1 MTYLLTYPIGKE
13 NKAKEAAWGSL
24 EYRLNR
30 PPSQGA
36 MRDHERP
43 ISVIRDYCS
52 TSLEVSLNPRSKKTL
67 LMHRSEFWRF
77 ICRTMPSEYTR
88 TGGPPAQRGGKSRTF
103 SGRHAAGRVTVAAV
117 ACGMG
122 VYRDASRAGVR
133 KAFLVAPIPRSLIG
147 VGVLWHPK

>member
-30 PPSQGA
+30 PPSQDA

-52 TSLEVSLNPRSKKTL
+52 TSLDNVAKKLCLCIVRNFGGSFAAPCHQSTRGQEDHLPSVEENLVPSRGDMLQVVSRWRQWHAEWACIATRLVRVSARRSSL
-67 LMHRSEFWRF
+67 HRS
-77 ICRTMPSEYTR
+77 PD
-88 TGGPPAQRGGKSRTF
+88 P
-103 SGRHAAGRVTVAAV
+103 
-117 ACGMG
+117 
-122 VYRDASRAGVR
+122 
-133 KAFLVAPIPRSLIG
+133 
-147 VGVLWHPK
+147 